1 MAIFKSNFTADEVY
15 NAIVDTI
22 EERDIWMSHG
32 DANISNLKQ
41 EKLERLVEWCYI
53 EDNAKK
59 LGIK

>member
-15 NAIVDTI
+15 KVIVNTI
-22 EERDIWMSHG
+22 EERDFWYSKG
-32 DANISNLKQ
+32 DANIGNMRQ
-41 EKLERLVEWCYI
+41 EQLDGLVKWCYI